1 MVVVVIGL
9 FIFLF
14 QVNQYWTSY
23 DLILYVSYMFSVGK
37 PLVHRMTLDVL
48 ANPSV
53 VVPGGHPV
61 TIVFCVSGVCQ
72 EWSNAL
78 PAETKKK
85 IESENAVPLSFL
97 EEHAMQSGL
106 EKSNLNGFPFIP
118 AGRKYFSPLTT
129 GLLSQLATYQLM
141 ESASKLAI

>member
-1 MVVVVIGL
+1 MI
-9 FIFLF
+9 
-14 QVNQYWTSY
+14 
-23 DLILYVSYMFSVGK
+23 FSVGK

-48 ANPSV
+48 PNPSV

-72 EWSNAL
+72 EWVNAL
-78 PAETKKK
+78 PAETKNK
-85 IESENAVPLSFL
+85 IESNNSTPLSFL

-118 AGRKYFSPLTT
+118 AGRKYFSSLTT
-129 GLLSQLATYQLM
+129 GLLSQLATYQLV